1 MILISCT
8 LITTD
13 ERNVLC
19 TYECCILCSVPI
31 LTDCKYRKNY
41 FMTMLYSYYDMF
53 YIRRVNLTLYRS
65 TECK

>member
-1 MILISCT
+1 MVLISYT

-31 LTDCKYRKNY
+31 FTDCTYGKNS
-41 FMTMLYSYYDMF
+41 FMTMLYLYYDMF
-53 YIRRVNLTLYRS
+53 YILRVNLTLYGS
-65 TECK
+65 TEYE